1 MVSVLSRS
9 FVSLFSS
16 FWCGVFCTVLMGQ
29 SAASG
34 GQGGTGLGS
43 ISLLVTERDYFRVQS
58 RELKVRLEALGADF
72 SEASGS
78 ALEQKLFRAVSDL
91 RLAMDQAALFK
102 GALLQLAEAA
112 GFYRSVSTVSNSDA
126 SGAIEGALRN
136 ASSALGAAPAAPAGP
151 GSVPVVP
158 PSLTGAQVVSINE
171 ELSCAVINVGSSNGV
186 VRGMPFRVV
195 RDGVPVCDV
204 RVHDVRER
212 LSAALIEFVRE
223 GRSVARAGDRVSF
236 LAQ

>member
-136 ASSALGAAPAAPAGP
+136 ASSALGAAPAGP

-171 ELSCAVINVGSSNGV
+171 ELSCAVINVGTSNGV
-186 VRGMPFRVV
+186 VRGMPFRVM
-195 RDGVPVCDV
+195 RDGVAVCDV